1 MHRYVGLLLSI
12 AAPPLLS
19 IGAGCASPKPV
30 TQPPSSV
37 AVRAEGVGTTR
48 AEALADAQ
56 RAAVRSAIGT
66 FIVSRTT
73 VQDDEL
79 IEDKSL
85 SLTDGYVAQTKLL
98 REWTEMDGSFRVHI
112 LAVVVNDSIS
122 ERKLREENIPK
133 PVTIDA
139 SGAQETRSARTRDA
153 TDLLVDS
160 MQQSNFPLGMFELDP
175 SESIVRAAADGT
187 HIAFACTVRVD
198 HARWNAF
205 LSRLR
210 RCLPALGSM
219 DAMVGWKPRSIGG
232 RLADL
237 TKRPV
242 AVGNVQ
248 GQPLLARLTGH
259 SNPTQPGPLDNVLV
273 SIDPDSRDRTVMFV
287 ECEDEQCRAFT
298 LQHEAYAAVAPR
310 VTSAAARRPHLRI
323 VLIDE
328 NQRELAVHRTSLD
341 LNLSTGVLLLAEVRG
356 GVPCMLRAGRG
367 RSVDQAGFAPTRPLQ
382 LVPAIGI
389 QDLLVRELRLEGE
402 FTSPH
407 AHAGA
412 ASAVKVELE
421 W

>member
-1 MHRYVGLLLSI
+1 
-12 AAPPLLS
+12 
-19 IGAGCASPKPV
+19 
-30 TQPPSSV
+30 
-37 AVRAEGVGTTR
+37 
-48 AEALADAQ
+48 
-56 RAAVRSAIGT
+56 
-66 FIVSRTT
+66 
-73 VQDDEL
+73 
-79 IEDKSL
+79 
-85 SLTDGYVAQTKLL
+85 
-98 REWTEMDGSFRVHI
+98 
-112 LAVVVNDSIS
+112 
-122 ERKLREENIPK
+122 
-133 PVTIDA
+133 
-139 SGAQETRSARTRDA
+139 
-153 TDLLVDS
+153 
-160 MQQSNFPLGMFELDP
+160 
-175 SESIVRAAADGT
+175 
-187 HIAFACTVRVD
+187 
-198 HARWNAF
+198 
-205 LSRLR
+205 
-210 RCLPALGSM
+210 
-219 DAMVGWKPRSIGG
+219 
-232 RLADL
+232 
-237 TKRPV
+237 
-242 AVGNVQ
+242 
-248 GQPLLARLTGH
+248 
-259 SNPTQPGPLDNVLV
+259 
-273 SIDPDSRDRTVMFV
+273 MFV